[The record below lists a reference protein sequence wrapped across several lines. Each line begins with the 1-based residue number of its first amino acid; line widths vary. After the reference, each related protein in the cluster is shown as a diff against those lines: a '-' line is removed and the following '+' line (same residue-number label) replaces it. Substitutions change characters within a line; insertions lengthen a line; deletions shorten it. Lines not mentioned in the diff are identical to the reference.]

1 MTNNISFIVHSWM
14 LTSLELKGNE
24 LIAYAIIYK
33 YSDIKGQKFV
43 VSIRKL
49 AEIMNV
55 SKNTVQTVLD
65 SLIEKGFIIKCA
77 SLDNVMGSNAYKV
90 DLDLIESFVGC
101 ENGTIPK
108 NGTHQKSQEKQGST
122 GISNQ
127 SGGSETGTLENKK
140 INNINNIN
148 NINKLANKNT
158 RKQGGLLRGGST
170 STSKYSTMLS
180 QLLAFCRTNF
190 YTRTEQQDYVFKAL
204 KQYLD
209 YRIKF
214 KLEPEQWQAILDS
227 IKNFDA
233 ENIARRVQ
241 TALAGGYKI
250 LVPSWEV
257 NKPQRRVDNITP
269 QKDDDNDHHD
279 VEGVYF

>member
-55 SKNTVQTVLD
+55 SKNTAQAVLD
-65 SLIEKGFIIKCA
+65 SLIKKGFIHSVDTDFI
-77 SLDNVMGSNAYKV
+77 VTAYRV
-90 DLDLIESFVGC
+90 DLDLIENFSVS
-101 ENGTIPK
+101 ETGTVPK
-108 NGTHQKSQEKQGST
+108 TGTPQKSQEKQGST

-127 SGGSETGTLENKK
+127 ESVPKTGTLENKK
-140 INNINNIN
+140 INNIN

>member
-55 SKNTVQTVLD
+55 SKNTAQTMLD

-170 STSKYSTMLS
+170 STSKYSTMLG

-190 YTRTEQQDYVFKAL
+190 YTRSEQQDYVFKAL

-227 IKNFDA
+227 IKDFDA
-233 ENIARRVQ
+233 EDIARRVQ

>member
-55 SKNTVQTVLD
+55 SKNTAQTILD

-148 NINKLANKNT
+148 KLANKNT

-170 STSKYSTMLS
+170 STSKYSTMLG

-190 YTRTEQQDYVFKAL
+190 YTRSEQQDYVFKAL

-227 IKNFDA
+227 IKDFDA
-233 ENIARRVQ
+233 EDIARRVQ

>member
-1 MTNNISFIVHSWM
+1 MTNNFSFIIHSWM
-14 LTSLELKGNE
+14 MTSLELKGNE

-55 SKNTVQTVLD
+55 SKNTAQTVLD

-127 SGGSETGTLENKK
+127 RDGSETGTLENKK
-140 INNINNIN
+140 INNIN

-170 STSKYSTMLS
+170 STSKYTNMLG

-190 YTRTEQQDYVFKAL
+190 CTRKEQQEYVFKAL

-227 IKNFDA
+227 VKDFDA
-233 ENIARRVQ
+233 EDISRRVQ

>member
-55 SKNTVQTVLD
+55 SKNTAQTVLD

-108 NGTHQKSQEKQGST
+108 NGTPKKSQEKQGST

-127 SGGSETGTLENKK
+127 ESVPKTGTLENKK

-148 NINKLANKNT
+148 KLANKNI
-158 RKQGGLLRGGST
+158 RKQGGLLRGGSM
-170 STSKYSTMLS
+170 STSKYSTMLG

-190 YTRTEQQDYVFKAL
+190 YTRTEQQDYIFKAL

-233 ENIARRVQ
+233 EDIARRVQ

>member
-1 MTNNISFIVHSWM
+1 MTNNFSFIVHSWM
-14 LTSLELKGNE
+14 MTSLGLKGNE
-24 LIAYAIIYK
+24 LIAYAIVYK
-33 YSDIKGQKFV
+33 YSDIIGQELV
-43 VSIRKL
+43 VSIREL

-55 SKNTVQTVLD
+55 GKNTAQSVLD
-65 SLIEKGFIIKCA
+65 SLVEKGLIFKEKSVITCYNPN
-77 SLDNVMGSNAYKV
+77 SYRV
-90 DLDLIESFVGC
+90 DLKMVEEIVGSES
-101 ENGTIPK
+101 GTIPK
-108 NGTHQKSQEKQGST
+108 NGECTESQEKQGSKAK
-122 GISNQ
+122 IKSEPVPKN
-127 SGGSETGTLENKK
+127 GSLENKK
-140 INNINNIN
+140 INNIN

-170 STSKYSTMLS
+170 STSKYSTMLG

-227 IKNFDA
+227 IKDFDA
-233 ENIARRVQ
+233 EDIARRVQ

-257 NKPQRRVDNITP
+257 NKPQRRVDNIIP
-269 QKDDDNDHHD
+269 QKDDNNDHHD

>member
-1 MTNNISFIVHSWM
+1 MTNNFSFIVHSWM

-55 SKNTVQTVLD
+55 SKNTAQAVLD
-65 SLIEKGFIIKCA
+65 SLIKKGFIHSVDTDFI
-77 SLDNVMGSNAYKV
+77 VTAYRV
-90 DLDLIESFVGC
+90 DLDLIENFSVS
-101 ENGTIPK
+101 ETGTVPK
-108 NGTHQKSQEKQGST
+108 TGTPQKSQEKQGST

-127 SGGSETGTLENKK
+127 ESVPKTGTLENKK
-140 INNINNIN
+140 INNIN

>member
-55 SKNTVQTVLD
+55 SKNTAQTVLD

-127 SGGSETGTLENKK
+127 ESVPKTGTLENKK
-140 INNINNIN
+140 INNIN

-170 STSKYSTMLS
+170 STSKYSTMLG

-190 YTRTEQQDYVFKAL
+190 YTRKEQQEYVFKAL

-214 KLEPEQWQAILDS
+214 KLEPEQWQAILNSVKD
-227 IKNFDA
+227 FDA
-233 ENIARRVQ
+233 EDISRRVQ

>member
-55 SKNTVQTVLD
+55 SKNTAQTVLD

-127 SGGSETGTLENKK
+127 SGGSETGTLENNK
-140 INNINNIN
+140 INNIN

-170 STSKYSTMLS
+170 STSKYSTMLG

-227 IKNFDA
+227 IKDFDA
-233 ENIARRVQ
+233 ENIVRRVQ

-269 QKDDDNDHHD
+269 QKDEDNDHHD

>member
-55 SKNTVQTVLD
+55 SKNTAQAVLD
-65 SLIEKGFIIKCA
+65 SLIKKGFIHSVDTDFI
-77 SLDNVMGSNAYKV
+77 VTAYRV
-90 DLDLIESFVGC
+90 DLDLIENFSVS
-101 ENGTIPK
+101 ETGTVPK
-108 NGTHQKSQEKQGST
+108 TGTPQKSQEKQGST

-127 SGGSETGTLENKK
+127 ESVPKTGTLENKK
-140 INNINNIN
+140 INNIN

-269 QKDDDNDHHD
+269 QKDDNNDHHD

>member
-55 SKNTVQTVLD
+55 SKNTAQAVLD
-65 SLIEKGFIIKCA
+65 SLIKKGFIHSVDTDFI
-77 SLDNVMGSNAYKV
+77 VTAYRV
-90 DLDLIESFVGC
+90 DLDLIESFSVS
-101 ENGTIPK
+101 ETGTVPK
-108 NGTHQKSQEKQGST
+108 TGTPKKSQEKQGST

-127 SGGSETGTLENKK
+127 ESVPKTGTLENKK

-148 NINKLANKNT
+148 KLANKNI

>member
-55 SKNTVQTVLD
+55 SKNTAQTVLD

-148 NINKLANKNT
+148 KLANKNT

-170 STSKYSTMLS
+170 STSKYSTMLG

-190 YTRTEQQDYVFKAL
+190 YTRKEQQEYVFKAL

-214 KLEPEQWQAILDS
+214 KLEPEQWRAILDS
-227 IKNFDA
+227 IKDFDA
-233 ENIARRVQ
+233 EDIARRVQ

-269 QKDDDNDHHD
+269 QKDDNNDHHD

>member
-55 SKNTVQTVLD
+55 SKNTAQTVLD

-148 NINKLANKNT
+148 KLANKNT

-170 STSKYSTMLS
+170 STSKYSTMLG

-214 KLEPEQWQAILDS
+214 KLELEQWQAILDS

-233 ENIARRVQ
+233 EDIARRVQ

-250 LVPSWEV
+250 LVPLWEV

-269 QKDDDNDHHD
+269 QKDEDNDHHD

>member
-55 SKNTVQTVLD
+55 SKNTAQTMLD

-148 NINKLANKNT
+148 KLANKNT

-170 STSKYSTMLS
+170 STSKYSTMLG

-190 YTRTEQQDYVFKAL
+190 YTRSEQQDYVFKAL

-233 ENIARRVQ
+233 EDIARRVQ

>member
-33 YSDIKGQKFV
+33 YSDIKGQKFI

-55 SKNTVQTVLD
+55 SKNTAQAVLD
-65 SLIEKGFIIKCA
+65 SLIKKGFIHSVDTDFI
-77 SLDNVMGSNAYKV
+77 VTAYRV
-90 DLDLIESFVGC
+90 DLDLIESFSVS
-101 ENGTIPK
+101 ETGTVPK
-108 NGTHQKSQEKQGST
+108 TGTPQKSQEKQGST

-127 SGGSETGTLENKK
+127 ESVPKTGTLENKK
-140 INNINNIN
+140 IN

-158 RKQGGLLRGGST
+158 RKQGGLLRGGSM
-170 STSKYSTMLS
+170 STSKYSTMLG

-190 YTRTEQQDYVFKAL
+190 YNRTEQQDYVFKAL

-233 ENIARRVQ
+233 EDIARRVQ

-279 VEGVYF
+279 VEGLYF

>member
-55 SKNTVQTVLD
+55 SKNTAQAVLD
-65 SLIEKGFIIKCA
+65 SLIKKGFIHSVDTDFI
-77 SLDNVMGSNAYKV
+77 VTAYRV
-90 DLDLIESFVGC
+90 DLDLIENFSVS
-101 ENGTIPK
+101 ETGTVPK
-108 NGTHQKSQEKQGST
+108 TGTPQKSQEKQGST

-127 SGGSETGTLENKK
+127 ESVPKTGTLENKK
-140 INNINNIN
+140 INNIN

-170 STSKYSTMLS
+170 STSKYSTMLG
-180 QLLAFCRTNF
+180 QLSVFCKAKF
-190 YTRTEQQDYVFKAL
+190 HTRLEQYDYVFKAL

-227 IKNFDA
+227 IKDFSA
-233 ENIARRVQ
+233 EDIARRVQ

-257 NKPQRRVDNITP
+257 NKPQRRVDNIIP

>member
-55 SKNTVQTVLD
+55 SKNTAQTVLD

-148 NINKLANKNT
+148 KLANKNT

-170 STSKYSTMLS
+170 STSKYSTMLG

-227 IKNFDA
+227 IKDFDA
-233 ENIARRVQ
+233 ENIVRRVQ

-269 QKDDDNDHHD
+269 QKDEDNDHHD

>member
-14 LTSLELKGNE
+14 LTSLKLKGNE

-55 SKNTVQTVLD
+55 SKNTAQAVLD
-65 SLIEKGFIIKCA
+65 SLIKKGFIHSVDTDFI
-77 SLDNVMGSNAYKV
+77 VTAYRV
-90 DLDLIESFVGC
+90 DLDLIENFSVS
-101 ENGTIPK
+101 ETGTVPK
-108 NGTHQKSQEKQGST
+108 TGTPQKSQEKQGST

-127 SGGSETGTLENKK
+127 ESVPKTGTLENKK

-170 STSKYSTMLS
+170 STSKYSTMLG
-180 QLLAFCRTNF
+180 QLSVFCKAKF
-190 YTRTEQQDYVFKAL
+190 HTRLEQYDYVFKAL

-214 KLEPEQWQAILDS
+214 KFEPEQWQAILDS
-227 IKNFDA
+227 IKDFDA
-233 ENIARRVQ
+233 EDIARRVQ

>member
-14 LTSLELKGNE
+14 LTSLKLKGNE

-55 SKNTVQTVLD
+55 SKNTAQAVLD
-65 SLIEKGFIIKCA
+65 SLIKKGFIHSVDTDFI
-77 SLDNVMGSNAYKV
+77 VTAYRV
-90 DLDLIESFVGC
+90 DLDLIENFSVS
-101 ENGTIPK
+101 ETGTVPK
-108 NGTHQKSQEKQGST
+108 TGTPQKSQEKQGST

-127 SGGSETGTLENKK
+127 ESVPKTGTLENKK

-170 STSKYSTMLS
+170 STSKYSTMLG
-180 QLLAFCRTNF
+180 QLSVFCKAKF
-190 YTRTEQQDYVFKAL
+190 HTRLEQYDYVFKAL

-214 KLEPEQWQAILDS
+214 KFEPEQWQAILDS
-227 IKNFDA
+227 IKDFSA
-233 ENIARRVQ
+233 EDIARRVQ

>member
-14 LTSLELKGNE
+14 LTSLKLKGNE

-33 YSDIKGQKFV
+33 YSDIKGQKFI

-55 SKNTVQTVLD
+55 SKNTAQAVLD
-65 SLIEKGFIIKCA
+65 SLIKKGFIHSVDTDFI
-77 SLDNVMGSNAYKV
+77 VTAYRV
-90 DLDLIESFVGC
+90 DLDLIESFSVS
-101 ENGTIPK
+101 ETGTVPK
-108 NGTHQKSQEKQGST
+108 TGTPQKSQEKQGST

-127 SGGSETGTLENKK
+127 ESVPKTGTLENKK
-140 INNINNIN
+140 IN

-158 RKQGGLLRGGST
+158 RKQGGLLRGGSM
-170 STSKYSTMLS
+170 STSKYSTMLG

-190 YTRTEQQDYVFKAL
+190 YNRTEQQDYVFKAL

-233 ENIARRVQ
+233 EDIARRVQ

>member
-1 MTNNISFIVHSWM
+1 MTNNFSFIVHSWM

-55 SKNTVQTVLD
+55 SKNTAQAVLD
-65 SLIEKGFIIKCA
+65 SLIKKGFIHSVDTDFI
-77 SLDNVMGSNAYKV
+77 VTAYRV
-90 DLDLIESFVGC
+90 DLDLIENFSVS
-101 ENGTIPK
+101 ETGTVPK
-108 NGTHQKSQEKQGST
+108 TGTPQKSQEKQGST

-127 SGGSETGTLENKK
+127 ESVPKTGTLENKK

>member
-55 SKNTVQTVLD
+55 SKNTAQTVLD

-90 DLDLIESFVGC
+90 NLDLIESFVGC

-127 SGGSETGTLENKK
+127 SDGSETGTLENKK
-140 INNINNIN
+140 INNIN

-170 STSKYSTMLS
+170 STSKYSTMLG

-233 ENIARRVQ
+233 EDISRRVQ

>member
-55 SKNTVQTVLD
+55 SKNTAQTVLD

-148 NINKLANKNT
+148 KLANKNT

-190 YTRTEQQDYVFKAL
+190 YTRTEQQNYVFKAL

-227 IKNFDA
+227 IKDFSA
-233 ENIARRVQ
+233 EDIARRVQ

>member
-55 SKNTVQTVLD
+55 SKNTAQAVLD
-65 SLIEKGFIIKCA
+65 SLIKKGFIHSVDTDFI
-77 SLDNVMGSNAYKV
+77 VTAYRV
-90 DLDLIESFVGC
+90 DLDLIENFSVS
-101 ENGTIPK
+101 ETGTVPK
-108 NGTHQKSQEKQGST
+108 TGTPQKSQEKQGST

-127 SGGSETGTLENKK
+127 ESVPKTGTLENKK

-170 STSKYSTMLS
+170 STSKYSTMLG
-180 QLLAFCRTNF
+180 QLSVFCKAKF
-190 YTRTEQQDYVFKAL
+190 HTRLEQYDYVFKAL

-227 IKNFDA
+227 IKDFSA
-233 ENIARRVQ
+233 EDIARRVQ

>member
-1 MTNNISFIVHSWM
+1 MTNNFSFIVHSWM

-55 SKNTVQTVLD
+55 SKNTAQTVLD

-77 SLDNVMGSNAYKV
+77 SLDNVMGSNAYRV
-90 DLDLIESFVGC
+90 DLDLIENFSVS
-101 ENGTIPK
+101 ETGTVPK
-108 NGTHQKSQEKQGST
+108 TGTPQKSQEKQGST

-127 SGGSETGTLENKK
+127 ESVPKTGTLENKK
-140 INNINNIN
+140 INNIN

-170 STSKYSTMLS
+170 STSKYSTMLG

-227 IKNFDA
+227 IKDFDA
-233 ENIARRVQ
+233 EDIARRVQ

>member
-33 YSDIKGQKFV
+33 YSNIKGQKFI

-55 SKNTVQTVLD
+55 SKNTAQAVLD
-65 SLIEKGFIIKCA
+65 SLIKKGFIHSVDTDFI
-77 SLDNVMGSNAYKV
+77 VTAYRV
-90 DLDLIESFVGC
+90 DLDLIESFSVS
-101 ENGTIPK
+101 ETGTVPK
-108 NGTHQKSQEKQGST
+108 TGTPQKSQEKQGST

-127 SGGSETGTLENKK
+127 ESVPKTGTLENKK
-140 INNINNIN
+140 IN

-170 STSKYSTMLS
+170 STSKYSTMLG
-180 QLLAFCRTNF
+180 QLSVFCKAKF
-190 YTRTEQQDYVFKAL
+190 HTRLEQYDYVFKAL

-227 IKNFDA
+227 IKDFSA
-233 ENIARRVQ
+233 EDIARRVQ

>member
-55 SKNTVQTVLD
+55 SKNTAQAVLD
-65 SLIEKGFIIKCA
+65 SLIKKGFIHSVDTDFI
-77 SLDNVMGSNAYKV
+77 VTAYRV
-90 DLDLIESFVGC
+90 DLDLIENFSVS
-101 ENGTIPK
+101 ETGTVPK
-108 NGTHQKSQEKQGST
+108 TGTPQKSQEKQGST

-127 SGGSETGTLENKK
+127 ESVPKTGTLENKK
-140 INNINNIN
+140 INNIN

-170 STSKYSTMLS
+170 STSKYSTMLA
-180 QLLAFCRTNF
+180 QLLSFCRANF
-190 YTRTEQQDYVFKAL
+190 YTRLEQQDYVFKAL

-227 IKNFDA
+227 IKDFSA
-233 ENIARRVQ
+233 EDIARRVQ

>member
-55 SKNTVQTVLD
+55 SKNTAQAVLD
-65 SLIEKGFIIKCA
+65 SLIKKGFIHSVDTDFI
-77 SLDNVMGSNAYKV
+77 VTAYRV
-90 DLDLIESFVGC
+90 DLDLIENFSVS
-101 ENGTIPK
+101 ETETVPKTGTP
-108 NGTHQKSQEKQGST
+108 QKSQEKQGST

-127 SGGSETGTLENKK
+127 ESVPKTGTLENKK
-140 INNINNIN
+140 INNIN

-170 STSKYSTMLS
+170 STSKYSTMLG
-180 QLLAFCRTNF
+180 QLSVFCKAKF
-190 YTRTEQQDYVFKAL
+190 HTRLEQYDYVFKAL

-227 IKNFDA
+227 IKDFSA
-233 ENIARRVQ
+233 EDIARRVQ

>member
-55 SKNTVQTVLD
+55 SKNTAQTVLD

-148 NINKLANKNT
+148 KLANKNT

-190 YTRTEQQDYVFKAL
+190 YTRTEQQNYVFKAL

>member
-33 YSDIKGQKFV
+33 YSDIKDQKFV

-55 SKNTVQTVLD
+55 SKNTAQAVLD
-65 SLIEKGFIIKCA
+65 SLIKKGFIHSVDTDFI
-77 SLDNVMGSNAYKV
+77 VTAYRV
-90 DLDLIESFVGC
+90 DLDLIENFSVS
-101 ENGTIPK
+101 ETGTVPK
-108 NGTHQKSQEKQGST
+108 TGTPQKSQEKQGST

-127 SGGSETGTLENKK
+127 ESVPKTGTLENKK
-140 INNINNIN
+140 INNIN

-170 STSKYSTMLS
+170 STSKYSTMLG
-180 QLLAFCRTNF
+180 QLSVFCKAKF
-190 YTRTEQQDYVFKAL
+190 HTRLEQYDYVFKAL

-227 IKNFDA
+227 IKDFSA
-233 ENIARRVQ
+233 EDIARRVQ

>member
-55 SKNTVQTVLD
+55 SKNTAQTVLD

-148 NINKLANKNT
+148 KLANKNT

-170 STSKYSTMLS
+170 STSKYSTMLG

-227 IKNFDA
+227 IKDFDA
-233 ENIARRVQ
+233 ENIVRRVQ

>member
-55 SKNTVQTVLD
+55 SKNTAQAVLD
-65 SLIEKGFIIKCA
+65 SLIKKGFIHSVDTDFI
-77 SLDNVMGSNAYKV
+77 VTAYRV
-90 DLDLIESFVGC
+90 DLDLIENFSVS
-101 ENGTIPK
+101 ETGTVPK
-108 NGTHQKSQEKQGST
+108 TGTPQKSQEKQGST

-127 SGGSETGTLENKK
+127 ESVPKTGTLENKK
-140 INNINNIN
+140 INNIN

-170 STSKYSTMLS
+170 STSKYSTMLG
-180 QLLAFCRTNF
+180 QLSVFCKAKF
-190 YTRTEQQDYVFKAL
+190 HTRLEQYDYVFKAL

-227 IKNFDA
+227 IKDFSA
-233 ENIARRVQ
+233 EDIARRVQ

-257 NKPQRRVDNITP
+257 NKPQRRVDNITS

>member
-1 MTNNISFIVHSWM
+1 MTNNFSFIIHSWM

-55 SKNTVQTVLD
+55 SKNTAQTVLD

-148 NINKLANKNT
+148 KLANKNT

-170 STSKYSTMLS
+170 STSKYSTMLG

-227 IKNFDA
+227 IKDFDA
-233 ENIARRVQ
+233 EDIARRVQ

>member
-55 SKNTVQTVLD
+55 SKNTAQAVLD
-65 SLIEKGFIIKCA
+65 LLIKKGFIHSVDTDFI
-77 SLDNVMGSNAYKV
+77 VTAYRV
-90 DLDLIESFVGC
+90 DLDLIENFSVS
-101 ENGTIPK
+101 ETGTVPK
-108 NGTHQKSQEKQGST
+108 TGTPQKSQEKQGST

-127 SGGSETGTLENKK
+127 ESVPKTGTLENKK
-140 INNINNIN
+140 INNIN

-170 STSKYSTMLS
+170 STSKYSTMLG
-180 QLLAFCRTNF
+180 QLSVFCKAKF
-190 YTRTEQQDYVFKAL
+190 HTRLEQYDYVFKAL

-227 IKNFDA
+227 IKDFSA
-233 ENIARRVQ
+233 EDIARRVQ

>member
-55 SKNTVQTVLD
+55 SKNTAQTVLD

-148 NINKLANKNT
+148 KLANKNT

-170 STSKYSTMLS
+170 STSKYSTMLG
-180 QLLAFCRTNF
+180 QLSVFCKAKF
-190 YTRTEQQDYVFKAL
+190 HTRLEQYDYVFKAL

-227 IKNFDA
+227 IKDFSA
-233 ENIARRVQ
+233 EDIARRVQ

>member
-33 YSDIKGQKFV
+33 YSDIKGQKFI

-55 SKNTVQTVLD
+55 SKNTAQAVLD
-65 SLIEKGFIIKCA
+65 SLIKKGFIHSVDTDFI
-77 SLDNVMGSNAYKV
+77 VTAYRV
-90 DLDLIESFVGC
+90 DLDLIESFSVS
-101 ENGTIPK
+101 ETGTVPK
-108 NGTHQKSQEKQGST
+108 TGTPQKSQEKQGST

-127 SGGSETGTLENKK
+127 ESVPKTGTLENKK
-140 INNINNIN
+140 IN

-158 RKQGGLLRGGST
+158 RKQGGLLRGGSM
-170 STSKYSTMLS
+170 STSKYSTMLG

-190 YTRTEQQDYVFKAL
+190 YNRTEQQDYVFKAL

-233 ENIARRVQ
+233 EDIARRVQ

-269 QKDDDNDHHD
+269 QKDDDNDHYD

>member
-55 SKNTVQTVLD
+55 SKNTAQAVLD
-65 SLIEKGFIIKCA
+65 SLIKKGFIHSVDTDFI
-77 SLDNVMGSNAYKV
+77 VTAYRV
-90 DLDLIESFVGC
+90 DLDLIENFSVS
-101 ENGTIPK
+101 ETGTVPK
-108 NGTHQKSQEKQGST
+108 TGTPQKSQEKQGST

-127 SGGSETGTLENKK
+127 ESVPKTGTLENKK
-140 INNINNIN
+140 INNIN

-233 ENIARRVQ
+233 EDIARRVQ

>member
-1 MTNNISFIVHSWM
+1 MTNNFSFIIHSWM

-55 SKNTVQTVLD
+55 SKNTAQTVLD

-90 DLDLIESFVGC
+90 DLDLIENFSVS
-101 ENGTIPK
+101 ETGTVPK
-108 NGTHQKSQEKQGST
+108 TGTPQKSQEKQGST

-127 SGGSETGTLENKK
+127 ESVPKTGTLENKK
-140 INNINNIN
+140 INNIN

-170 STSKYSTMLS
+170 STSKYSTMLG
-180 QLLAFCRTNF
+180 QLSVFCKAKF
-190 YTRTEQQDYVFKAL
+190 HTRLEQYDYVFKAL

>member
-55 SKNTVQTVLD
+55 SKNTAQAVLD
-65 SLIEKGFIIKCA
+65 SLIKKGFIHRVDTDFI
-77 SLDNVMGSNAYKV
+77 VTAYRV
-90 DLDLIESFVGC
+90 DLDLIENFSVS
-101 ENGTIPK
+101 ETGTVPK
-108 NGTHQKSQEKQGST
+108 IGTPQKSQEKQGST

-127 SGGSETGTLENKK
+127 ESVPKTGTLENKK

-170 STSKYSTMLS
+170 STSKYSTMLG
-180 QLLAFCRTNF
+180 QLSVFCKAKF
-190 YTRTEQQDYVFKAL
+190 HTRLEQYDYVFKAL

-227 IKNFDA
+227 IKDFSA
-233 ENIARRVQ
+233 EDIARRVQ

>member
-55 SKNTVQTVLD
+55 SKNTAQAVLD
-65 SLIEKGFIIKCA
+65 SLIKKGFIHSVDTDFI
-77 SLDNVMGSNAYKV
+77 VTAYRV
-90 DLDLIESFVGC
+90 DLDLIENFSVS
-101 ENGTIPK
+101 ETGTVPK
-108 NGTHQKSQEKQGST
+108 TGTPQKSQEKQGST

-127 SGGSETGTLENKK
+127 ESVPKTGTLENKK
-140 INNINNIN
+140 INNIN

-170 STSKYSTMLS
+170 STSKYSTMLG
-180 QLLAFCRTNF
+180 QLSVFCKAKF
-190 YTRTEQQDYVFKAL
+190 HTRLEQYDYVFKAL

-227 IKNFDA
+227 IKDFSA
-233 ENIARRVQ
+233 EDIARRIQ